1 MGKGYPKFV
10 EEYKKAYG
18 EAPISGFHANAYDGT
33 MLAIKALEK
42 VAKPDKDGNLYVG
55 RKAFRDAVFATKFE
69 GISGPIAC
77 DEYGECS
84 QFKPSV
90 LEFTSADPKTFST
103 GKNPK
108 KIWP

>member
-1 MGKGYPKFV
+1 MTARCWPSRRSRRS
-10 EEYKKAYG
+10 
-18 EAPISGFHANAYDGT
+18 PRPTS
-33 MLAIKALEK
+33 
-42 VAKPDKDGNLYVG
+42 DGNLYIG
-55 RKAFRDAVFATKFE
+55 RKALRDAVFATKFD

-77 DEYGECS
+77 DAYGECS

-90 LEFTSADPKTFST
+90 LEFTSADPKTFAI